1 MIKFLWDLV
10 YEKIITAFRWIN
22 LFIIGLSFA
31 FWLITIM
38 KKVLYICLAL
48 IIISCGNINKEN
60 KKAVKEVNDEEI
72 NIENIF
78 GVWEGIQEPYYL
90 VDKFGDYV
98 EIRGKRV
105 LVPEAEYSFLLE
117 ENNQLSIKQRGDGSS
132 YNYSGT
138 YDLVNSND
146 NNLNLS
152 CQAIYDK
159 YASLDLD
166 IEYDK
171 KNDFIRVS
179 TKDKTPNFNLT
190 RKGKSI
196 KEKLLFISSA
206 PEAGALFMD
215 FLRTNGETLQF
226 VYYEDIQNDI
236 ININNYKI
244 NSSVKQKFCCDFFD
258 EEDTEYF
265 QLANKAV
272 FDVTYFVSKEKNEN
286 TDFIYNIISEIKED
300 NTITANDFKRSHKG
314 GAQIVQS
321 EINTAPEADIN
332 NKDFYIIA
340 VSIASSDTE
349 AMDKVNSLKSEGY
362 NSDFLWIPDYKSLS
376 GAEYFSVF
384 IGPFRSES
392 ECAIAVQ
399 EYRKSNPSAYGLL
412 VSNESSKR
420 VSITG
425 PNKITKQ

>member
-1 MIKFLWDLV
+1 
-10 YEKIITAFRWIN
+10 
-22 LFIIGLSFA
+22 
-31 FWLITIM
+31 M

-425 PNKITKQ
+425 PNKIKITKQ

>member
-1 MIKFLWDLV
+1 
-10 YEKIITAFRWIN
+10 
-22 LFIIGLSFA
+22 
-31 FWLITIM
+31 M
-38 KKVLYICLAL
+38 KKVLYICLTL

-60 KKAVKEVNDEEI
+60 KKAVKEFNDEEI

-425 PNKITKQ
+425 PNKITKP

>member
-1 MIKFLWDLV
+1 
-10 YEKIITAFRWIN
+10 
-22 LFIIGLSFA
+22 
-31 FWLITIM
+31 M

-60 KKAVKEVNDEEI
+60 KKAVKEVNNEEI

>member
-1 MIKFLWDLV
+1 
-10 YEKIITAFRWIN
+10 
-22 LFIIGLSFA
+22 
-31 FWLITIM
+31 M

-60 KKAVKEVNDEEI
+60 KKAVKEVNDEGI

-152 CQAIYDK
+152 CQAIHDK

>member
-1 MIKFLWDLV
+1 
-10 YEKIITAFRWIN
+10 
-22 LFIIGLSFA
+22 
-31 FWLITIM
+31 M

-105 LVPEAEYSFLLE
+105 LVPETKYSFLLE

-138 YDLVNSND
+138 YDLVNSNN

-314 GAQIVQS
+314 EAQIVQS

-425 PNKITKQ
+425 PNKIKITKP

>member
-1 MIKFLWDLV
+1 
-10 YEKIITAFRWIN
+10 
-22 LFIIGLSFA
+22 
-31 FWLITIM
+31 M
-38 KKVLYICLAL
+38 KKVLYICLTL

-60 KKAVKEVNDEEI
+60 KKAVKEFNDEEI

-425 PNKITKQ
+425 PNKIKITKP

>member
-1 MIKFLWDLV
+1 
-10 YEKIITAFRWIN
+10 
-22 LFIIGLSFA
+22 
-31 FWLITIM
+31 M

>member
-1 MIKFLWDLV
+1 
-10 YEKIITAFRWIN
+10 
-22 LFIIGLSFA
+22 
-31 FWLITIM
+31 M

-105 LVPEAEYSFLLE
+105 LVPETKYSFLLE

-138 YDLVNSND
+138 YDLVNSNN

-244 NSSVKQKFCCDFFD
+244 NSSVNQKFCCDFFD

-314 GAQIVQS
+314 EAQIVQS

-425 PNKITKQ
+425 PNKIKITKP

>member
-1 MIKFLWDLV
+1 
-10 YEKIITAFRWIN
+10 
-22 LFIIGLSFA
+22 
-31 FWLITIM
+31 M
-38 KKVLYICLAL
+38 KKLLYICLAL

-314 GAQIVQS
+314 GVQIVQS

-412 VSNESSKR
+412 VSNESTKR

-425 PNKITKQ
+425 LNKIKITKP

>member
-1 MIKFLWDLV
+1 M
-10 YEKIITAFRWIN
+10 T
-22 LFIIGLSFA
+22 
-31 FWLITIM
+31 
-38 KKVLYICLAL
+38 KVLYICLAL

-60 KKAVKEVNDEEI
+60 KTAVKEVNDEEI

-105 LVPEAEYSFLLE
+105 LVPETKYSFLLE

-138 YDLVNSND
+138 YDLVNSNN

-314 GAQIVQS
+314 EAQIVQS

-340 VSIASSDTE
+340 VSIASSETE

-425 PNKITKQ
+425 PNKIKITKP